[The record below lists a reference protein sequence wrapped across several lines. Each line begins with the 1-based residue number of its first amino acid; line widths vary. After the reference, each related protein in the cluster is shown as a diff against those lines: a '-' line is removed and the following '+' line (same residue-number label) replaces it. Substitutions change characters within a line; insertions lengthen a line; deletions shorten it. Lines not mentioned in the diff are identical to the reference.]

1 MDRYRST
8 YQRHETISERV
19 TQEVKKIQPRQSID
33 ASIRIPGS
41 KSITHRALIAASLA
55 NGETLLKGFLAS
67 EDIFY
72 TINALRELGVQIC
85 IEGENATVSG
95 SGGNL
100 LSTADRKEIF
110 LGDSGTSYRLL
121 LSTVALARGEYI
133 LTGTPRMHERPIED
147 LVKALNQVGVEASC
161 IEQNGYPPVIIQ
173 AKGIP
178 GGKVNI
184 PGNYSSQFV
193 SSLLLS
199 GPYAQ
204 DMIEIEVK
212 GRLVS
217 KRYVDITIDVMEE
230 FRVHVDRDEYRYFKV
245 SPGYGYLP
253 CQFSI
258 EGDVSAA
265 SYFWAAAAVTGGIAI
280 TENIK
285 PYTTKQG
292 DIAFLDVLEEM
303 GCHIERENGK
313 VSVYG
318 GVLSGVGVDMGA
330 MPDMVPT
337 LAAIALFAEG
347 ETIIRNVPHLRYKE
361 SNRLKAIAVE
371 WSRIGGRVEEL
382 ADGLII
388 YGGRGLSGAKVESH
402 NDHRLAMSLA
412 VVGLKV
418 PGITIRDENCVNK
431 SFPQFWEL
439 WDRL

>member
-1 MDRYRST
+1 MK
-8 YQRHETISERV
+8 E
-19 TQEVKKIQPRQSID
+19 IQPKESID
-33 ASIRIPGS
+33 AAVRIPGS

-95 SGGNL
+95 SGGDF
-100 LSTADRKEIF
+100 LSATDRKEIF
-110 LGDSGTSYRLL
+110 LGNSGTSYRLL

-147 LVKALNQVGVEASC
+147 LVKALRKLGVEVSY
-161 IEQNGYPPVIIQ
+161 IEKDNFPPLFIR
-173 AKGIP
+173 AKGIH
-178 GGKVNI
+178 GGKVQMS
-184 PGNYSSQFV
+184 GSKSSQYV
-193 SSLLLS
+193 SSLLLA
-199 GPYAQ
+199 GPYTKK
-204 DMIEIEVK
+204 DLEIELT

-217 KRYVDITIDVMEE
+217 RPYVDITLDVMES
-230 FRVHVDRDEYRYFKV
+230 FGVHVDRDRYSCFKV
-245 SPGYGYLP
+245 PAGYGYLP
-253 CQFSI
+253 CQLSV

-265 SYFWAAAAVTGGIAI
+265 SYFWAAAAITGGIAI
-280 TENIK
+280 TENIR

-292 DIAFLDVLEEM
+292 DIAFLGVLEEM
-303 GCHIERENGK
+303 GCRIERENTR

-318 GVLSGVGVDMGA
+318 GVLSGVEVDMGA
-330 MPDMVPT
+330 MPDMVPP
-337 LAAIALFAEG
+337 LAAVALFSNG
-347 ETIIRNVPHLRYKE
+347 KTIIRNIPHLRHKE
-361 SNRLKAIAVE
+361 SNRLQAIALE
-371 WSRIGGRVEEL
+371 WHRIGSRVEEL

-388 YGGRGLSGAKVESH
+388 HGGRGLSGATVESH

-418 PGITIRDENCVNK
+418 PGITIKDENCVNK